1 MATVE
6 TEAPAEKLLAKSKI
20 SSKGQITLPV
30 EIRDRLGVKAGE
42 SVKFVVVDGWTVVL
56 PVREDGNPFD
66 KWIGAAPLDGYYKD
80 TAEWMSDIRDDE
92 ERKADLAEWH
102 EIKQHKARQAP

>member
-42 SVKFVVVDGWTVVL
+42 STRRWK
-56 PVREDGNPFD
+56 P
-66 KWIGAAPLDGYYKD
+66 
-80 TAEWMSDIRDDE
+80 IR
-92 ERKADLAEWH
+92 
-102 EIKQHKARQAP
+102 